1 MVRDPY
7 PVPQLGFLIKFI
19 EPDLTVDQLAE
30 ETHYLQADLQ
40 DLGGL
45 GQTRFRL
52 LQSPRGEALVSDGVQ
67 FEASADRL
75 RPILK
80 RLCDRL
86 QHKPL
91 ETLVLIQQGSMRLQV
106 QTHTAEV
113 LASML
118 GAAEAMLP
126 PQSIYLGKAAV
137 YSQSQGELSP
147 AELANL
153 DLLQQYLGLSQE
165 EADHLKATA
174 LGPYQTLAEK
184 RQRFAQVLMLELSS
198 HNRRPLP
205 EESWQVMVE
214 LADNLALPQAEAHQI
229 YQDQLHQIQVEAE
242 AIRQQ
247 DMAVA
252 VAQAEAQAAAEATR
266 QQQQQERE
274 HQIEQYRAMVRQ
286 ALATSLYPPTFDQGR
301 LEQARQLW
309 HISPE
314 RALGIEEVIRGE
326 LYGAITSEL
335 GVDYSRL
342 RQLLWAQDWR
352 AADEETENAILKA
365 LSPNRQPL
373 DREAIAH
380 LSCGDLLTI
389 DQLWSRYSEGR
400 FGFRVQQQI
409 YHRVEQQTA
418 DFLRT
423 LDWRGPTISL
433 SLGRKPYKRLQF
445 NDQAPDG
452 HLPTW
457 RWCCSSLEA
466 GYDLSEGVIQAM
478 MDRLNRCFALDTPQ
492 GSE

>member
-1 MVRDPY
+1 MVREPY
-7 PVPQLGFLIKFI
+7 PVPQVGFLIKLI
-19 EPDLTVDQLAE
+19 EPDLTVDQLVE
-30 ETHYLQADLQ
+30 EIHYLQADLQ
-40 DLGGL
+40 ALAGL
-45 GQTRFRL
+45 GQTRFRP
-52 LQSPRGEALVSDGVQ
+52 LQSPRDQDLVPDGLQ
-67 FEASADRL
+67 FEVAADRL

-86 QHKPL
+86 RDKPL
-91 ETLVLIQQGSMRLQV
+91 ETLVLIQQGSLRLQV
-106 QTHTAEV
+106 QTHVAEV
-113 LASML
+113 LAGILS
-118 GAAEAMLP
+118 AAEAMLP
-126 PQSIYLGKAAV
+126 PQTLYLGKAAL

-153 DLLQQYLGLSQE
+153 DLLRQHLGLSEQE
-165 EADHLKATA
+165 AEDLKGIA

-205 EESWQVMVE
+205 AESWQVMEE
-214 LADNLALPQAEAHQI
+214 LADNLGLPEAEANQI
-229 YQDQLHQIQVEAE
+229 YQEQLHQIQVEAE

-247 DMAVA
+247 EMAVA
-252 VAQAEAQAAAEATR
+252 AAQAEAQAEAEAAR

-274 HQIEQYRAMVRQ
+274 HQVEQYRAMVRQ

-309 HISPE
+309 QISPE
-314 RALGIEEVIRGE
+314 RALGMEEVIRSE
-326 LYGAITSEL
+326 IYGPVTSEL
-335 GVDYSRL
+335 GIDYSRL

-380 LSCGDLLTI
+380 LPCVDLLTI
-389 DQLWSRYSEGR
+389 DQLWSRYSEGK
-400 FGFRVQQQI
+400 FGFRAQQQV
-409 YHRVEQQTA
+409 YQRVEQHRA
-418 DFLRT
+418 NFLRT
-423 LDWRGPTISL
+423 LEWRGPTVSL

-445 NDQAPDG
+445 TDQAPQG

-457 RWCCSSLEA
+457 RWCCPSLEA
-466 GYDLSEGVIQAM
+466 GYDLSEAVVQAI
-478 MDRLNRCFALDTPQ
+478 MDRLNRCFPLDPPQ
-492 GSE
+492 GGA